1 LEKTLT
7 IDGKQVR
14 FKSTAAVTFRYK
26 NQFQKDYLIELFKA
40 VSELENFIKID
51 TKDLTLE
58 QLAEFDQERLLEIV
72 WALAK
77 TADPSIPEPLTWL
90 DEFEE
95 FPVRRI
101 FIELYEMVQKTIH
114 GKKK

>member
-1 LEKTLT
+1 MEKTLT

-14 FKSTAAVTFRYK
+14 FKSTAAVAFRYK

-40 VSELENFIKID
+40 ISELQKVLHID
-51 TKDLTLE
+51 TKDITLE
-58 QLAEFDQERLLEIV
+58 QLADFDQERLLEII

-77 TADPSIPEPLTWL
+77 TADPNIPEPLTWL

-95 FPVRRI
+95 FPVRKI
-101 FIELYEMVQKTIH
+101 FIELHELIQKTIY